1 MARKAEIISFKVDG
15 ALAEALGAIDNR
27 SDFIRKALLQALGNV
42 CPVCQ
47 GTGTLTVHQ
56 MEHWSDFARH
66 HHVEECSSCHETHL
80 VCDHESHE

>member
-15 ALAEALGAIDNR
+15 ALAEALATIDNR
-27 SDFIRKALLQALGNV
+27 SDFIRKALLQALGNA

-56 MEHWSDFARH
+56 MEHWAAFSQH
-66 HHVEECSSCHETHL
+66 HHMETCDSCNESHI
-80 VCDHESHE
+80 VCDHEIGT